1 LTAYMWGG
9 TWNHSLFLVI
19 HEISHN
25 LLFETPILNTVFLFV
40 ANLPIPVPM
49 AMYVRSPTRVEED
62 PKRHVFPLLRLFA
75 FSLPPPFHFPIISS
89 LRLTHHML
97 LYVFLFL
104 LCRDTWQRSKTS
116 STCAHLFAF
125 LCSLSL
131 LPCSFRSF
139 QKYHRLH
146 HIYLN
151 TFEMDPDLPT
161 QFEGR
166 FFVGPVRKLIWLIL
180 QPLTYTIR
188 PLFQQPIPLT
198 RAELV
203 QWVVQ
208 FSLDAVIVYYW
219 GWVPLVYLFLA
230 TLLGGSLHPMS
241 GHYIGEHYEWAKGYE
256 TYSYYGPLNWFGWN
270 VGFHNEHHDFP
281 RVPFTK
287 LPELKKLAPEYY
299 DNLPFHSSWVA
310 LMVRFILD
318 PELNPFARRVR
329 IPKGKEGL
337 AAEMTA
343 AARNR
348 DDEGEE

>member
-1 LTAYMWGG
+1 MTSVSDKVHNWLGVAPLNFHWIDEPPYHTTRRVAIRKKHPDVDKLEGVEPLTKWLVTAVVIQQFIVAYFMREQPWWVILLTAYCWGG

-25 LLFETPILNTVFLFV
+25 LLFEIPILNTVFLFV

-49 AMYVRSPTRVEED
+49 SM
-62 PKRHVFPLLRLFA
+62 
-75 FSLPPPFHFPIISS
+75 
-89 LRLTHHML
+89 
-97 LYVFLFL
+97 
-104 LCRDTWQRSKTS
+104 
-116 STCAHLFAF
+116 
-125 LCSLSL
+125 
-131 LPCSFRSF
+131 SF

-166 FFVGPVRKLIWLIL
+166 FFVGPIRKLIWLIL

-198 RAELV
+198 RAELI
-203 QWVVQ
+203 QWAVQ
-208 FSLDAVIVYYW
+208 FSVDALVVYFW
-219 GWVPLVYLFLA
+219 GWTPLVYLFLA

-241 GHYIGEHYEWAKGYE
+241 GHYIAEHYEWAKGYE
-256 TYSYYGPLNWFGWN
+256 TYSYYGPLNWLGWN

-287 LPELKKLAPEYY
+287 LPALKKLAPEYY

-310 LMVRFILD
+310 LMVRFIVD

-329 IPKGKEGL
+329 IPKGKESI